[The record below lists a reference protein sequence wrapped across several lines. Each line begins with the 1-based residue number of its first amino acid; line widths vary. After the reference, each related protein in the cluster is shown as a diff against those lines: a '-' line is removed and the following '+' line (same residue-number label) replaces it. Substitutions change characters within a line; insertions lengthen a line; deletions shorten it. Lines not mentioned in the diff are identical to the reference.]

1 MSSSNWPE
9 KFIVKLF
16 NLLHIAA
23 IKKDESTLNSGQ
35 HFKKIQVVQKLLLL
49 YGYLG
54 YYYFFSKWLLFKR
67 QMRNFSAISWREQV
81 TFQWND
87 NDVHVLL
94 NQIVGYL

>member
-49 YGYLG
+49 YGHLG
-54 YYYFFSKWLLFKR
+54 YY
-67 QMRNFSAISWREQV
+67 
-81 TFQWND
+81 
-87 NDVHVLL
+87 
-94 NQIVGYL
+94 